1 MKNKVHMVG
10 RVLIDKLIDKLVQV
24 IFCCVQ
30 GEFHVQGELACSF
43 LPTVRKCFDKPS
55 LILYKIIINLIE

>member
-10 RVLIDKLIDKLVQV
+10 RVLIEKLIAKLVQV

-30 GEFHVQGELACSF
+30 GEFHVQGELACSCF
-43 LPTVRKCFDKPS
+43 LPTVRKCFDKPG
-55 LILYKIIINLIE
+55 LILYKIII